1 MPIHPARFYQKL
13 NDDRL
18 QCRLCPRGCVLKPGE
33 RGFCFGRQNIGGE
46 LVLTTYGKSSG
57 FAVDPIE
64 KKPLYHFLPGSE
76 VLSFGTIGCNL
87 GCNFCQNWRISRARE
102 ELALRE
108 PADPDAIAFR
118 AREAGIPSVAFTYNE
133 PIVFAEYVMDT
144 AAACHR
150 LDIKTVAVT
159 AGYITKNAQE
169 DFFRNI
175 DAANVDLK
183 SFRDDFYQRL
193 CGASLKPVL
202 DTLVFLKHKT
212 SVWLEVTNLI
222 IPEEND
228 SKQEVTEMCRWIAA
242 ELGTEVPV
250 HFSAFHP
257 DYQLTDTTWTTEAT
271 LRQARKIALDSGIK
285 FVYTGNVSDD
295 EGSSTYCPECGKP
308 VIERRGFMVTGR
320 SVHDGKCAF
329 CRTAI
334 AGVFG

>member
-13 NDDRL
+13 SDDRL

-108 PADPDAIAFR
+108 KAGPEDIARR
-118 AREAGIPSVAFTYNE
+118 AKEAGIPSVAFTYNE

-144 AAACHR
+144 AEACHR
-150 LDIKTVAVT
+150 LGVKTVGVT
-159 AGYITKNAQE
+159 AGYITKFAQE
-169 DFFRNI
+169 DFFRDI
-175 DAANVDLK
+175 DAVNVDLK
-183 SFRDDFYQRL
+183 AFRDDFYKRL
-193 CGASLKPVL
+193 CEASIKPVL
-202 DTLVFLKHKT
+202 DTLVYLKQKT
-212 SVWLEVTNLI
+212 KVWLEVTNLI
-222 IPEEND
+222 IPGEND
-228 SKQEVTEMCRWIAA
+228 SEEEITEMCQWIAA
-242 ELGTEVPV
+242 ELGRDVPL

-257 DYQLTDTTWTTEAT
+257 DHQLTDKAWTPAAT
-271 LRQARKIALDSGIK
+271 LRQARKIALDCGIK
-285 FVYTGNVSDD
+285 FVYTGNVRDD
-295 EGSSTYCPECGKP
+295 EGSTTHCPGCGKA
-308 VIERRGFMVTGR
+308 VIERSGFLVTGQAIR
-320 SVHDGKCAF
+320 DGKCAS
-329 CRTAI
+329 CGVEI
-334 AGVFG
+334 AGVFA